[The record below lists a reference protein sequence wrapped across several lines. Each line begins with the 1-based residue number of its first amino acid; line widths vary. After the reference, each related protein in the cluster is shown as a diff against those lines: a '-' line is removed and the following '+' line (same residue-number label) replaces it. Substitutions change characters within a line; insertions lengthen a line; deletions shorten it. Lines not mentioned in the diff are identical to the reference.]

1 MSQQLHAGASN
12 GSQAGARLF
21 RTMGITIRGKILLA
35 FFALAALT
43 GLLGFYAVNS
53 VVNSGRLVVET
64 YDKPLMSISY
74 ARLALSNFTAI
85 EVALTDRVKARDP
98 ARQQELDARMDDL
111 ASSVAEDLAVTEGRS
126 LSARAATAAHDTAV
140 AITDWNKLRRE
151 LINSIDDQADDEADR
166 ETLIA
171 RAKGID
177 DDFDN
182 LVELT
187 AEDGFKFRETAL
199 ASIARYRT
207 LSIAATLA
215 AVLLGGVIA
224 LLLARHMVRPIAT
237 ASSAARR
244 IAEGELD
251 VEIGAAGND
260 ELGQL
265 LGSMAVMRDNIRG
278 MMEREIAARRSAQ
291 NRLINALE
299 NSAEGVVL
307 ADANGR
313 ILIAN
318 SQVTAFFPTLA
329 GSLAPGAPFPEM
341 LDSALAQPRGEMCVD
356 GIRWLHLSRSVTS
369 DGGFVVII
377 SDISAIK
384 ERELALSAAKEQA
397 ETANRAKTEFL
408 ANMGH
413 ELRTPL
419 NAVIGFSEIIAGEMV
434 GPVGQPSY
442 KEFANDIM
450 RSGRHLLEM
459 INDILDFAK
468 CEGGNLEIMPE
479 PTEAHVAMEQ
489 AATFFAREAE
499 RGQLALAV
507 APDTSGIW
515 LMADP
520 VRLRRIL
527 QQLVSNAVKFTPA
540 GGHITLSARR
550 AGAGFVALSVAD
562 TGIGM
567 RAEDIPVALSPF
579 SQVDSSLARRYE
591 GTGMGLPLCKSII
604 ELHGGRLEIASAPR
618 QGTTV
623 TVLLPEAVRA
633 PQTATVASC

>member
-1 MSQQLHAGASN
+1 
-12 GSQAGARLF
+12 
-21 RTMGITIRGKILLA
+21 MGMTIRGKILLA

-53 VVNSGRLVVET
+53 VVGSGRLVVET

-74 ARLALSNFTAI
+74 ARLALSNFTAT
-85 EVALTDRVKARDP
+85 EVALTDRVMSHDP
-98 ARQQELDARMDDL
+98 SHQQQLDAHMDDL
-111 ASSVAEDLAVTEGRS
+111 ASAVAEDLAVTESRS
-126 LSARAATAAHDTAV
+126 LSTRAAAAARETATAV
-140 AITDWNKLRRE
+140 ADWNRLRHE
-151 LINSIDDQADDEADR
+151 LIDGVDDAADR
-166 ETLIA
+166 EELLA
-171 RAKGID
+171 RAKAID

-187 AEDGFKFRETAL
+187 AEDGFKFRESAL
-199 ASIARYRT
+199 ASIARYRFV
-207 LSIAATLA
+207 SIAATLVA
-215 AVLLGGVIA
+215 ILLGGIIA
-224 LLLARHMVRPIAT
+224 LLLARRMVRPIAA

-251 VEIGAAGND
+251 VEIGGAGND

-265 LGSMAVMRDNIRG
+265 LDSMAVMRDNIRG

-291 NRLINALE
+291 NRLVNALE

-307 ADANGR
+307 ADASGR

-341 LDSALAQPRGEMCVD
+341 LEDALGQPRGEICVD
-356 GIRWLHLSRSVTS
+356 GIRWLHLSRSTTS
-369 DGGFVVII
+369 EGGFVVII
-377 SDISAIK
+377 SDISALK

-468 CEGGNLEIMPE
+468 CEGGNLEITPE
-479 PTEAHVAMEQ
+479 PVEAQVAMTQ
-489 AATFFAREAE
+489 AAEFFVRDAE
-499 RGQLALAV
+499 RGQLTLAV
-507 APDTSGIW
+507 VPDKSGLW

-527 QQLVSNAVKFTPA
+527 QQLVSNAVKFTAA
-540 GGHITLSARR
+540 GGRITLSARR
-550 AGAGFVALSVAD
+550 DGTSFIALEVTD

-567 RAEDIPVALSPF
+567 RPEDIPVALSPF
-579 SQVDSSLARRYE
+579 SQVDSSLSRRYE
-591 GTGMGLPLCKSII
+591 GTGMGLPLCKSIV
-604 ELHGGRLEIASAPR
+604 ELHGGRLQIVSQLG

-623 TVLLPEAVRA
+623 TVLLPEAMQA
-633 PQTATVASC
+633 PQVASMASC

>member
-1 MSQQLHAGASN
+1 MSQPPHAGAQI
-12 GSQAGARLF
+12 GSQAVARF
-21 RTMGITIRGKILLA
+21 ARSMGMTIRGKILLA

-43 GLLGFYAVNS
+43 GGLGFYAVNS
-53 VVNSGRLVVET
+53 VVESGRLVVET

-74 ARLALSNFTAI
+74 ARLALSNFTAV
-85 EVALTDRVKARDP
+85 EVALTDRVMSHDP
-98 ARQQELDARMDDL
+98 ARRQELDVRMSDL
-111 ASSVAEDLAVTEGRS
+111 ADSVAEDLAVTESRS
-126 LSARAATAAHDTAV
+126 LSQRAAVAAHDTAA
-140 AITDWNKLRRE
+140 AIVNWNNMRRE
-151 LINSIDDQADDEADR
+151 LIDGSNDEADR
-166 ETLIA
+166 ETLLA
-171 RAKGID
+171 RAKAID

-182 LVELT
+182 LVEVT
-187 AEDGFKFRETAL
+187 AEDGFKFRESAL

-207 LSIAATLA
+207 LSIIATLA
-215 AVLLGGVIA
+215 AVLLGATIA
-224 LLLARHMVRPIAT
+224 LLLVRRMVRPIAT

-251 VEIGAAGND
+251 VEIGTAGND

-291 NRLINALE
+291 NRLVNALE

-307 ADANGR
+307 ADAGGS

-318 SQVTAFFPTLA
+318 SQVTAFFPSLA
-329 GSLAPGAPFPEM
+329 GHLAPGAPFPEI
-341 LDSALAQPRGEMCVD
+341 LEKALTEPRGEICVD
-356 GIRWLHLSRSVTS
+356 GVRWLHLSRSATS

-377 SDISAIK
+377 SDISALK

-397 ETANRAKTEFL
+397 EAANRAKTEFL

-419 NAVIGFSEIIAGEMV
+419 NAVIGFSEIIAGEMI

-459 INDILDFAK
+459 INDILDFTK
-468 CEGGNLEIMPE
+468 CEGGSLEIMPE
-479 PTEAHVAMEQ
+479 PLDAQSAIAH
-489 AATFFAREAE
+489 AAESFARDAE
-499 RGQLALAV
+499 RGQLTLAV
-507 APDTSGIW
+507 APGDGSLW
-515 LMADP
+515 LLADSM
-520 VRLRRIL
+520 RLRRVL

-540 GGHITLSARR
+540 GGHITLSAKRGR
-550 AGAGFVALSVAD
+550 DGFVALSIAD

-567 RAEDIPVALSPF
+567 RPEDIAVALSPF
-579 SQVDSSLARRYE
+579 SQVDSSLSRRYE
-591 GTGMGLPLCKSII
+591 GTGMGLPLCKGVI
-604 ELHGGRLEIASAPR
+604 ELHGGRLEIASALG
-618 QGTTV
+618 QGTTM
-623 TVLLPEAVRA
+623 TILLPEAVRT
-633 PQTATVASC
+633 PHVATVATC

>member
-1 MSQQLHAGASN
+1 MSQQLYPDLSN
-12 GSQAGARLF
+12 SSLVARF
-21 RTMGITIRGKILLA
+21 VRSMGVTIRGKILLA

-43 GLLGFYAVNS
+43 GALGFYAVDS

-85 EVALTDRVKARDP
+85 EVALTDRVTSHDP
-98 ARQQELDARMDDL
+98 VHQKELDTRMDDL
-111 ASSVAEDLAVTEGRS
+111 AASVAEDLAVTEGRS
-126 LSARAATAAHDTAV
+126 LSARAAAAAHDTAAAV
-140 AITDWNKLRRE
+140 ANWNKLRRE
-151 LINSIDDQADDEADR
+151 LINGVDDVADR
-166 ETLIA
+166 ETLLA

-187 AEDGFKFRETAL
+187 AEDGFKFRESAL
-199 ASIARYRT
+199 ASIAGYRT
-207 LSIAATLA
+207 FSIAATLA
-215 AVLLGGVIA
+215 AVLLGGAIA
-224 LLLARHMVRPIAT
+224 LLLARRMVRPIAA

-251 VEIGAAGND
+251 VEIGTAGND

-278 MMEREIAARRSAQ
+278 MMEREIVARRSAQ
-291 NRLINALE
+291 SRLVNALE

-307 ADANGR
+307 ADAGGH

-341 LDSALAQPRGEMCVD
+341 LEGALAQPRGEMCVD
-356 GIRWLHLSRSVTS
+356 GIRWLHLSRSTTS

-377 SDISAIK
+377 SDISALK
-384 ERELALSAAKEQA
+384 ERELALGAAKEQA

-459 INDILDFAK
+459 INDILDYAK
-468 CEGGNLEIMPE
+468 CEGGNLEIVPE
-479 PTEAHVAMEQ
+479 PVDAQSAMEQ
-489 AATFFAREAE
+489 AVAFFAREAE
-499 RGQLALAV
+499 RGQLAMAV
-507 APDTSGIW
+507 AAAADGLW

-520 VRLRRIL
+520 ARLSRIL

-550 AGAGFVALSVAD
+550 DDAGFVALSVAD

-567 RAEDIPVALSPF
+567 RAENISVALSPF
-579 SQVDSSLARRYE
+579 SQVDSSLSRRYE

-604 ELHGGRLEIASAPR
+604 ELHGGRLEIASAPGK
-618 QGTTV
+618 GTTV
-623 TVLLPEAVRA
+623 TVVLPEAARA
-633 PQTATVASC
+633 PQTATVAS

>member
-1 MSQQLHAGASN
+1 
-12 GSQAGARLF
+12 
-21 RTMGITIRGKILLA
+21 MGMTIRGKILLA

-53 VVNSGRLVVET
+53 VVGSGRLVVEI

-85 EVALTDRVKARDP
+85 EVALTDRVMAKDP
-98 ARQQELDARMDDL
+98 ARQRKLDARMDDL
-111 ASSVAEDLAVTEGRS
+111 ASSVAEDLSVTEGRS
-126 LSARAATAAHDTAV
+126 LSSRAAAAAHDTAT
-140 AITDWNKLRRE
+140 AIVDWTNLRRQ
-151 LINSIDDQADDEADR
+151 LINGVNDEADR
-166 ETLIA
+166 ETLLATA
-171 RAKGID
+171 RAID

-187 AEDGFKFRETAL
+187 AEDGFKFRESAL
-199 ASIARYRT
+199 ASIARYRA
-207 LSIAATLA
+207 LSISATLV
-215 AVLLGGVIA
+215 AVLLGAIIA
-224 LLLARHMVRPIAT
+224 LLLARRMVRPIAT

-251 VEIGAAGND
+251 VEIGTAGND

-291 NRLINALE
+291 SRLVNALE

-307 ADANGR
+307 ADAGGR

-329 GSLAPGAPFPEM
+329 SSLAPGAPFPEM
-341 LDSALAQPRGEMCVD
+341 LEQALAQPRGEMGV
-356 GIRWLHLSRSVTS
+356 GVRWLHLSRSATS
-369 DGGFVVII
+369 EGGFVVII
-377 SDISAIK
+377 SDISALK
-384 ERELALSAAKEQA
+384 ERELALSTAKEEA
-397 ETANRAKTEFL
+397 EAANRAKTEFL

-450 RSGRHLLEM
+450 RSGRHLLEI

-468 CEGGNLEIMPE
+468 CEGGSLEIMPE
-479 PTEAHVAMEQ
+479 PVEAQTAMAQ
-489 AATFFAREAE
+489 AVEFFARDAE
-499 RGQLALAV
+499 RGQLTLTV
-507 APDTSGIW
+507 APDEAGLW
-515 LMADP
+515 LVADP
-520 VRLRRIL
+520 LRLRRIL
-527 QQLVSNAVKFTPA
+527 HQLVSNAVKFTPA
-540 GGHITLSARR
+540 GGRITLSARR
-550 AGAGFVALSVAD
+550 DGTGSVALAVAD

-579 SQVDSSLARRYE
+579 SQVDSSLSRRYE

-604 ELHGGRLEIASAPR
+604 ELHGGRLEIVSAPG
-618 QGTTV
+618 QGTTI
-623 TVLLPEAVRA
+623 TVLLSEAVCA
-633 PQTATVASC
+633 QPAATVASC

>member
-1 MSQQLHAGASN
+1 
-12 GSQAGARLF
+12 
-21 RTMGITIRGKILLA
+21 MGMTIRGKILLA

-53 VVNSGRLVVET
+53 VVGSGRLVVEI

-85 EVALTDRVKARDP
+85 EVALTDRVMAKDP
-98 ARQQELDARMDDL
+98 ARQRKLDARMDDL
-111 ASSVAEDLAVTEGRS
+111 ASSVAEDLSVTEGRS
-126 LSARAATAAHDTAV
+126 LSSRAAAAAHDTAT
-140 AITDWNKLRRE
+140 AIVDWTNLRRQ
-151 LINSIDDQADDEADR
+151 LINGVNDEADR
-166 ETLIA
+166 ETLLATA
-171 RAKGID
+171 RAID

-187 AEDGFKFRETAL
+187 AEDGFKFRESAL
-199 ASIARYRT
+199 ASIARYRA
-207 LSIAATLA
+207 LSISATLV
-215 AVLLGGVIA
+215 AVLLGAIIA
-224 LLLARHMVRPIAT
+224 LLLARRMVRPIAT

-251 VEIGAAGND
+251 VEIGTAGND

-291 NRLINALE
+291 SRLVNALE

-307 ADANGR
+307 ADAGGR

-329 GSLAPGAPFPEM
+329 GSLAPGAPFPDM
-341 LDSALAQPRGEMCVD
+341 LEQALAHPRGEMCV
-356 GIRWLHLSRSVTS
+356 GVRWLHLSRSATS
-369 DGGFVVII
+369 EGGFVVII
-377 SDISAIK
+377 SDISALK
-384 ERELALSAAKEQA
+384 ERELALSTAKEEA
-397 ETANRAKTEFL
+397 EAANRAKTEFL

-450 RSGRHLLEM
+450 RSGRHLLEI

-468 CEGGNLEIMPE
+468 CEGGSLEIMPE
-479 PTEAHVAMEQ
+479 PVEAQTAMAQ
-489 AATFFAREAE
+489 AVEFFARDAE
-499 RGQLALAV
+499 RGQLTLTV
-507 APDTSGIW
+507 APDEAGLW
-515 LMADP
+515 LVADP
-520 VRLRRIL
+520 LRLRRIL
-527 QQLVSNAVKFTPA
+527 HQLVSNAVKFTPA
-540 GGHITLSARR
+540 GGRITLSARR
-550 AGAGFVALSVAD
+550 DGTGSVALAVAD

-579 SQVDSSLARRYE
+579 SQVDSSLSRRYE

-604 ELHGGRLEIASAPR
+604 ELHGGRLEIVSAPG

-623 TVLLPEAVRA
+623 TVLLSEAVCA
-633 PQTATVASC
+633 LPAATVASC

>member
-1 MSQQLHAGASN
+1 
-12 GSQAGARLF
+12 
-21 RTMGITIRGKILLA
+21 MGVTIRGKILLA

-43 GLLGFYAVNS
+43 GALGFYAVNS

-74 ARLALSNFTAI
+74 ARLALSNFTAT
-85 EVALTDRVKARDP
+85 EVALTDRVASHDP
-98 ARQQELDARMDDL
+98 AHRQELDARMDDL
-111 ASSVAEDLAVTEGRS
+111 AASVAEDLAVTEGRS
-126 LSARAATAAHDTAV
+126 LSARAAVAAHDTAAAV
-140 AITDWNKLRRE
+140 VDWNKLRHE
-151 LINSIDDQADDEADR
+151 IINNGDDPADEAADR
-166 ETLIA
+166 ETLLA

-187 AEDGFKFRETAL
+187 AEDGFKFRESAL

-224 LLLARHMVRPIAT
+224 LLLARRMVRPIAT

-251 VEIGAAGND
+251 VEIGTAGND

-278 MMEREIAARRSAQ
+278 MMAREIGARRSAQ
-291 NRLINALE
+291 NRLVNALE

-307 ADANGR
+307 ADASGH

-341 LDSALAQPRGEMCVD
+341 LEGALAQPRGEMCVD
-356 GIRWLHLSRSVTS
+356 GVRWLHLSRSTTS

-377 SDISAIK
+377 SDISALK

-459 INDILDFAK
+459 INDILDYAK
-468 CEGGNLEIMPE
+468 CEGGRLEIVPE
-479 PTEAHVAMEQ
+479 PVDAQSAMEQ
-489 AATFFAREAE
+489 AVAFFAREAE
-499 RGQLALAV
+499 RGQLAMAV
-507 APDTSGIW
+507 APEADGLW

-520 VRLRRIL
+520 ARLGRIL

-550 AGAGFVALSVAD
+550 DGAGFVALSVAD

-579 SQVDSSLARRYE
+579 SQVDSSLSRRYE
-591 GTGMGLPLCKSII
+591 GTGMGLPLCKSIV
-604 ELHGGRLEIASAPR
+604 ELHGGRLEIASAPGK
-618 QGTTV
+618 GTTV
-623 TVLLPEAVRA
+623 TVLLPEAARA

>member
-1 MSQQLHAGASN
+1 
-12 GSQAGARLF
+12 
-21 RTMGITIRGKILLA
+21 MGVTIRGKILLA

-85 EVALTDRVKARDP
+85 EVALTDRVASHDS
-98 ARQQELDARMDDL
+98 AHQQELDARMDDL

-126 LSARAATAAHDTAV
+126 LSPRAAAAAHDTASAV
-140 AITDWNKLRRE
+140 ANWNKLRRA
-151 LINSIDDQADDEADR
+151 LINGVDDAADR
-166 ETLIA
+166 ETLLA

-224 LLLARHMVRPIAT
+224 LLLARRMVRPIAT

-251 VEIGAAGND
+251 VEIGTAGND

-265 LGSMAVMRDNIRG
+265 LGSMAVMRDNIRS

-291 NRLINALE
+291 NRLVNALE

-307 ADANGR
+307 ADANGH

-341 LDSALAQPRGEMCVD
+341 LESALAQPRGEMCVD
-356 GIRWLHLSRSVTS
+356 GIRWLHLSRSTTYE
-369 DGGFVVII
+369 GGFVVII

-459 INDILDFAK
+459 INDILDYAK
-468 CEGGNLEIMPE
+468 CEGGNLEIVPE
-479 PTEAHVAMEQ
+479 PVEAQSAMDQAVA
-489 AATFFAREAE
+489 FFAREAE
-499 RGQLALAV
+499 RGKLALSV
-507 APDTSGIW
+507 APDSAALW

-520 VRLRRIL
+520 MRLRRIL

-540 GGHITLSARR
+540 GGRITLSARR
-550 AGAGFVALSVAD
+550 DGAGFVALSVAD

-579 SQVDSSLARRYE
+579 SQVDSSLSRRYE

-604 ELHGGRLEIASAPR
+604 ELHGGRLEIASAR
-618 QGTTV
+618 GRGTTV
-623 TVLLPEAVRA
+623 TVLLPEAARA
-633 PQTATVASC
+633 PQAATVASC

>member
-1 MSQQLHAGASN
+1 
-12 GSQAGARLF
+12 
-21 RTMGITIRGKILLA
+21 MGVTIRGKILLA

-43 GLLGFYAVNS
+43 GALGFYAVNS

-85 EVALTDRVKARDP
+85 EVALADRVTSHDP
-98 ARQQELDARMDDL
+98 AHQQELDARMDDL

-126 LSARAATAAHDTAV
+126 LSPRAAGAVRDTAAAV
-140 AITDWNKLRRE
+140 ADWNKLRRE
-151 LINSIDDQADDEADR
+151 LINGVDDRVDR
-166 ETLIA
+166 ETLLA

-187 AEDGFKFRETAL
+187 AEDGFTFRESAL
-199 ASIARYRT
+199 ASIARYRI
-207 LSIAATLA
+207 LNIAATLA
-215 AVLLGGVIA
+215 AVLLGGIIA
-224 LLLARHMVRPIAT
+224 LLLARRMVRPIAT

-251 VEIGAAGND
+251 VEIGTAGND

-278 MMEREIAARRSAQ
+278 MMEREITARRSAQ
-291 NRLINALE
+291 NRLVNALE

-307 ADANGR
+307 ADASGH

-341 LDSALAQPRGEMCVD
+341 LESALTQPRGEMCVD
-356 GIRWLHLSRSVTS
+356 GIRWLHLSRSTTS

-377 SDISAIK
+377 SDISVIK

-397 ETANRAKTEFL
+397 EMANRAKTEFL

-468 CEGGNLEIMPE
+468 CEGGSLEIVPE
-479 PTEAHVAMEQ
+479 PVDAQSAMEQ
-489 AATFFAREAE
+489 AVAFFVREAE
-499 RGQLALAV
+499 RGQLAMAV
-507 APDTSGIW
+507 APEAGGLW
-515 LMADP
+515 LMVDST
-520 VRLRRIL
+520 RLRRIL

-550 AGAGFVALSVAD
+550 DGAGFIALSVAD

-579 SQVDSSLARRYE
+579 SQVDSSLSRRYE

-604 ELHGGRLEIASAPR
+604 EMHGGRLEIASAPG

-623 TVLLPEAVRA
+623 TVLLPE
-633 PQTATVASC
+633 

>member
-1 MSQQLHAGASN
+1 
-12 GSQAGARLF
+12 
-21 RTMGITIRGKILLA
+21 MGVTIRGKILLA

-43 GLLGFYAVNS
+43 GALGFYAVNS

-74 ARLALSNFTAI
+74 ARLALSNFTAM
-85 EVALTDRVKARDP
+85 EVALTDRVASHDP
-98 ARQQELDARMDDL
+98 ARQQELDTRMDDL
-111 ASSVAEDLAVTEGRS
+111 AASVAEDLAVTEGRS
-126 LSARAATAAHDTAV
+126 LSPRAAGAAHDTAAAV
-140 AITDWNKLRRE
+140 ADWNKLRRE
-151 LINSIDDQADDEADR
+151 LITGNDTQADDEADR

-187 AEDGFKFRETAL
+187 AEDGFKFRESAL
-199 ASIARYRT
+199 ASIAGYRT
-207 LSIAATLA
+207 FSIAATLA

-224 LLLARHMVRPIAT
+224 LLLARRMVSPIAT

-251 VEIGAAGND
+251 VEIGTVGND

-278 MMEREIAARRSAQ
+278 MMDREIAARRSAQ
-291 NRLINALE
+291 TRLVNALE

-307 ADANGR
+307 ADAGGH

-341 LDSALAQPRGEMCVD
+341 LEGALAQPRGEMCVD
-356 GIRWLHLSRSVTS
+356 GIRWLHLSRSTTS
-369 DGGFVVII
+369 DGGFVVVI
-377 SDISAIK
+377 SDISALK

-397 ETANRAKTEFL
+397 EMANRAKTEFL

-459 INDILDFAK
+459 INDILDYAK
-468 CEGGNLEIMPE
+468 CEGGSLEIVPE
-479 PTEAHVAMEQ
+479 PVDAQPALEQ
-489 AATFFAREAE
+489 AVTFFAREAE
-499 RGQLALAV
+499 RGQLAMAV
-507 APDTSGIW
+507 APETVGLR
-515 LMADP
+515 LMVDP
-520 VRLRRIL
+520 TRLSRIL

-550 AGAGFVALSVAD
+550 DGAGFIALTVAD

-579 SQVDSSLARRYE
+579 SQVDSSLSRRYE

-604 ELHGGRLEIASAPR
+604 ELHGGRLEIASAPG

-623 TVLLPEAVRA
+623 TVLLPEAARA
-633 PQTATVASC
+633 PHVATVAS

>member
-1 MSQQLHAGASN
+1 MSQQLYPDLSN
-12 GSQAGARLF
+12 SSLVARF
-21 RTMGITIRGKILLA
+21 VRSMGVTIRGKILLA

-43 GLLGFYAVNS
+43 GALGFYAVDS

-85 EVALTDRVKARDP
+85 EVALTDRVTSHDP
-98 ARQQELDARMDDL
+98 VHQKELDTRMDDL
-111 ASSVAEDLAVTEGRS
+111 AASVAEDLAVTEGRS
-126 LSARAATAAHDTAV
+126 LSARAAAAAHDTAAAV
-140 AITDWNKLRRE
+140 ANWNKLRRE
-151 LINSIDDQADDEADR
+151 LINGVDDVADR
-166 ETLIA
+166 ETLLA

-187 AEDGFKFRETAL
+187 AEDGFKFRESAL
-199 ASIARYRT
+199 ASIAGYRT
-207 LSIAATLA
+207 FSIAATLA
-215 AVLLGGVIA
+215 AVLLGGAIA
-224 LLLARHMVRPIAT
+224 LLLARRMVRPIAA

-251 VEIGAAGND
+251 VEIGTAGND

-278 MMEREIAARRSAQ
+278 MMEREIVARRSAQ
-291 NRLINALE
+291 SRLVNALE

-307 ADANGR
+307 ADAGGH

-341 LDSALAQPRGEMCVD
+341 LEGALAQPRGEMCVD
-356 GIRWLHLSRSVTS
+356 GIRWLHLSRSTTS

-377 SDISAIK
+377 SDISALK
-384 ERELALSAAKEQA
+384 ERELALGAAKEQA

-459 INDILDFAK
+459 INDILDYAK
-468 CEGGNLEIMPE
+468 CEGGNLEIVPE
-479 PTEAHVAMEQ
+479 PVDAQSAMEQ
-489 AATFFAREAE
+489 AVAFFAREAE
-499 RGQLALAV
+499 RGQLAMAV
-507 APDTSGIW
+507 AAAADGLW

-520 VRLRRIL
+520 ARLSRIL

-550 AGAGFVALSVAD
+550 DDAGFVALSVAD

-579 SQVDSSLARRYE
+579 SQVDSSLSRRYE

-604 ELHGGRLEIASAPR
+604 ELHGGRLEIASAPGK
-618 QGTTV
+618 GTTV
-623 TVLLPEAVRA
+623 TVVLPEAARA
-633 PQTATVASC
+633 PQTATVAS

>member
-1 MSQQLHAGASN
+1 VSQQPNAATRI
-12 GSQAGARLF
+12 GSQTFARLVC
-21 RTMGITIRGKILLA
+21 TMGMTIRGKILLA

-43 GLLGFYAVNS
+43 GVLGFYAVNS
-53 VVNSGRLVVET
+53 VVGSGRLVVET

-85 EVALTDRVKARDP
+85 EVALTDRVMSKDP
-98 ARQQELDARMDDL
+98 ARQRELDARMDDL
-111 ASSVAEDLAVTEGRS
+111 ASSVAEDLTVTEGRS
-126 LSARAATAAHDTAV
+126 LSPRAAAAAHDTAT
-140 AITDWNKLRRE
+140 AIVNWNNLRRQ
-151 LINSIDDQADDEADR
+151 LINGVNDEADR
-166 ETLIA
+166 KTLLA
-171 RAKGID
+171 TAKAID

-187 AEDGFKFRETAL
+187 AEDGFKFRESAL

-215 AVLLGGVIA
+215 AVLLGGIIA
-224 LLLARHMVRPIAT
+224 LLLARRMVRPIAT

-251 VEIGAAGND
+251 VEIGTAGND
-260 ELGQL
+260 ELGRL

-291 NRLINALE
+291 NRLVNALE

-307 ADANGR
+307 ADAGGR

-329 GSLAPGAPFPEM
+329 GSLVPGAPFPEM
-341 LDSALAQPRGEMCVD
+341 LEQALAKPRGEMCVD
-356 GIRWLHLSRSVTS
+356 GVRWLHLSRSATS
-369 DGGFVVII
+369 EGGFVVII
-377 SDISAIK
+377 SDISTLK

-397 ETANRAKTEFL
+397 EAANRAKTEFL

-468 CEGGNLEIMPE
+468 CEGGSLEIMPE
-479 PTEAHVAMEQ
+479 PVEAQ
-489 AATFFAREAE
+489 AAMAQAVEFFARDAE
-499 RGQLALAV
+499 RGQLTLTV
-507 APDTSGIW
+507 APDEIGLW
-515 LMADP
+515 LVADP
-520 VRLRRIL
+520 LRLRRIL
-527 QQLVSNAVKFTPA
+527 HQLVSNAVKFTPA
-540 GGHITLSARR
+540 GGRITLSARR
-550 AGAGFVALSVAD
+550 DGAGFVALSVAD

-604 ELHGGRLEIASAPR
+604 ELHGGRLEIVSAPG

-623 TVLLPEAVRA
+623 TVLFSEAVRA
-633 PQTATVASC
+633 VSAATVASC

>member
-1 MSQQLHAGASN
+1 MSQQPHADTRIGLHTL
-12 GSQAGARLF
+12 ARMV
-21 RTMGITIRGKILLA
+21 RTMSVTIRGKILLA

-43 GLLGFYAVNS
+43 GMLGFYAVNN
-53 VVNSGRLVVET
+53 VVGAGRLVVET

-74 ARLALSNFTAI
+74 ARLALSNFTAL
-85 EVALTDRVKARDP
+85 EVALTDRVMTQDP
-98 ARQQELDARMDDL
+98 ARRRELDARMNDL
-111 ASSVAEDLAVTEGRS
+111 AASVAEDLSVTEGRS
-126 LSARAATAAHDTAV
+126 LSARAGAAAHATAAAV
-140 AITDWNKLRRE
+140 ASWDKLRRE
-151 LINSIDDQADDEADR
+151 LINGVDDQADR
-166 ETLIA
+166 ETLLA
-171 RAKGID
+171 SAKAID

-182 LVELT
+182 LVELM
-187 AEDGFKFRETAL
+187 AEDGFKFRESAL
-199 ASIARYRT
+199 ASIARYRS
-207 LSIAATLA
+207 LSIGATLI

-224 LLLARHMVRPIAT
+224 LLLARRMVWPIAV

-251 VEIGAAGND
+251 VEITIAGND

-278 MMEREIAARRSAQ
+278 MMDREIAARRSAQ
-291 NRLINALE
+291 TRLVNSLE

-307 ADANGR
+307 ADATGH

-329 GSLAPGAPFPEM
+329 GHLTPGAPFPSM
-341 LDSALAQPRGEMCVD
+341 LEQALAQPRGELYVD
-356 GIRWLHLSRSVTS
+356 GVRWLHLSRSATS

-377 SDISAIK
+377 SDFSAIK
-384 ERELALSAAKEQA
+384 ERELALSVAKEQA

-419 NAVIGFSEIIAGEMV
+419 NAVIGFSEIIAGEMI

-468 CEGGNLEIMPE
+468 CEGGSLEIMPE
-479 PTEAHVAMEQ
+479 PVEAHSAMTQ
-489 AATFFAREAE
+489 AAEFFVRDAE
-499 RGQLALAV
+499 RGQLSLTV
-507 APDTSGIW
+507 ASDDAGLW

-520 VRLRRIL
+520 LRVRRIL
-527 QQLVSNAVKFTPA
+527 HQLVSNAIKFTPA
-540 GGHITLSARR
+540 GGRITLSARR
-550 AGAGFVALSVAD
+550 DGAGLVAVSVAD

-579 SQVDSSLARRYE
+579 SQVDSSLSRRYE

-604 ELHGGRLEIASAPR
+604 ELHGGRLEIASEPGH
-618 QGTTV
+618 GTTV
-623 TVLLPEAVRA
+623 TVLLPEAVRK
-633 PQTATVASC
+633 PQIATVASC

>member
-1 MSQQLHAGASN
+1 VGV
-12 GSQAGARLF
+12 
-21 RTMGITIRGKILLA
+21 TIRGKILLA

-43 GLLGFYAVNS
+43 GGLGFYAVNS

-85 EVALTDRVKARDP
+85 EVALTDRVASHDP
-98 ARQQELDARMDDL
+98 AHQKELDARMDDL
-111 ASSVAEDLAVTEGRS
+111 AASVAEDLTVTEGRS
-126 LSARAATAAHDTAV
+126 LSPRAAAAAHDTAAAV
-140 AITDWNKLRRE
+140 MNWNKLRSE
-151 LINSIDDQADDEADR
+151 LINGVDDVADR
-166 ETLIA
+166 ETLLA

-187 AEDGFKFRETAL
+187 AEDGFKFRESAL
-199 ASIARYRT
+199 ASIAGYRT

-224 LLLARHMVRPIAT
+224 LLLARRMVRPIAT

-251 VEIGAAGND
+251 VEIGTAGND

-265 LGSMAVMRDNIRG
+265 LGSMAVMRDNIRS

-291 NRLINALE
+291 NRLVNALE

-307 ADANGR
+307 ADAAGH

-318 SQVTAFFPTLA
+318 SQVTAFFPSLA

-341 LDSALAQPRGEMCVD
+341 LEGALAQPRGEMCVD
-356 GIRWLHLSRSVTS
+356 GIRWLHLSRSATA

-377 SDISAIK
+377 SDISALK
-384 ERELALSAAKEQA
+384 ERELALSTAKEQA
-397 ETANRAKTEFL
+397 EAANRAKTEFL

-459 INDILDFAK
+459 INDILDYAK
-468 CEGGNLEIMPE
+468 CDGGSLEIIPE
-479 PTEAHVAMEQ
+479 PVDAHAAMDQIVA
-489 AATFFAREAE
+489 FFAREAE
-499 RGQLALAV
+499 RGQLTIAV
-507 APDTSGIW
+507 APASENIW
-515 LMADP
+515 LSADP
-520 VRLRRIL
+520 TRLNRIL

-540 GGHITLSARR
+540 GGHINLSARR
-550 AGAGFVALSVAD
+550 DGAGFIALSVAD

-579 SQVDSSLARRYE
+579 SQVDSSLSRRYE

-604 ELHGGRLEIASAPR
+604 ELHGGRLDIVSAPGK
-618 QGTTV
+618 GTTV
-623 TVLLPEAVRA
+623 TVLLQEAARA

>member
-1 MSQQLHAGASN
+1 
-12 GSQAGARLF
+12 
-21 RTMGITIRGKILLA
+21 MGVTIRGKILLA

-43 GLLGFYAVNS
+43 GSLGFYAVNS

-85 EVALTDRVKARDP
+85 EVALTDRVAARDP
-98 ARQQELDARMDDL
+98 AHQQELDARMDDL

-126 LSARAATAAHDTAV
+126 LSPRAATAAHDTAAAV
-140 AITDWNKLRRE
+140 ADWNKLRRA
-151 LINSIDDQADDEADR
+151 LINSADDQADDEADR

-187 AEDGFKFRETAL
+187 AEDGFKFRESAL
-199 ASIARYRT
+199 ASIAHYRT
-207 LSIAATLA
+207 FSIAATLA

-224 LLLARHMVRPIAT
+224 LLLARRMVHPIAT

-251 VEIGAAGND
+251 VEIGTVGND

-291 NRLINALE
+291 TRLVNALE
-299 NSAEGVVL
+299 NTAEGVVL
-307 ADANGR
+307 ADASGH

-341 LDSALAQPRGEMCVD
+341 LEGALAQPRGEMCVD
-356 GIRWLHLSRSVTS
+356 GIRWLHLSRSTTS

-377 SDISAIK
+377 SDISALK

-397 ETANRAKTEFL
+397 EMANRAKTEFL

-459 INDILDFAK
+459 INDILDYAK
-468 CEGGNLEIMPE
+468 CEGGSLEIVPE
-479 PTEAHVAMEQ
+479 PVDAQSAMEQ
-489 AATFFAREAE
+489 AVAFFVREAE
-499 RGQLALAV
+499 RGQLAMAV
-507 APDTSGIW
+507 APEAAGLR
-515 LMADP
+515 LMVDP
-520 VRLRRIL
+520 TRLSRIL

-550 AGAGFVALSVAD
+550 NGAGFIALTVAD

-579 SQVDSSLARRYE
+579 SQVDSSLSRRYE

-604 ELHGGRLEIASAPR
+604 ELHGGRLEITSAPG

-623 TVLLPEAVRA
+623 TVLLPEAARA
-633 PQTATVASC
+633 SHAATVAS

>member
-1 MSQQLHAGASN
+1 
-12 GSQAGARLF
+12 
-21 RTMGITIRGKILLA
+21 MGVTIRGKILLA

-43 GLLGFYAVNS
+43 GLVGFYAVNN
-53 VVNSGRLVVET
+53 VVGAGRLVIET

-85 EVALTDRVKARDP
+85 EVALTDRVMSDDP
-98 ARQQELDARMDDL
+98 TRQRELDARMDDL
-111 ASSVAEDLAVTEGRS
+111 ASSVADDLAVTEGRS
-126 LSARAATAAHDTAV
+126 LSARAAAAAHETATAV
-140 AITDWNKLRRE
+140 VDWNKLRRN
-151 LINSIDDQADDEADR
+151 LINGINDQADR
-166 ETLIA
+166 EILLA
-171 RAKGID
+171 NAKAID

-187 AEDGFKFRETAL
+187 AEDGFKFRESAV

-207 LSIAATLA
+207 FSIAATLI
-215 AVLLGGVIA
+215 AVLLGGIIA
-224 LLLARHMVRPIAT
+224 LLLARRMVRPIAV

-251 VEIGAAGND
+251 VEIGSAGSD
-260 ELGQL
+260 ELGRL

-291 NRLINALE
+291 TRLVNALE

-307 ADANGR
+307 ADAASR

-329 GSLAPGAPFPEM
+329 GSLTAGAPFPDM
-341 LDSALAQPRGEMCVD
+341 LEQALAQPRGELCVD
-356 GIRWLHLSRSVTS
+356 GMRWLHLSRSATS

-377 SDISAIK
+377 SDFSAIK

-397 ETANRAKTEFL
+397 EMANRAKTEFL

-419 NAVIGFSEIIAGEMV
+419 NAVIGFSEIIAGEMI

-468 CEGGNLEIMPE
+468 CEGGSLDIMPE
-479 PTEAHVAMEQ
+479 PLEAQSVMAQAVAS
-489 AATFFAREAE
+489 FARDAE
-499 RGQLALAV
+499 RGQLSLAV
-507 APDTSGIW
+507 TPANADVW

-527 QQLVSNAVKFTPA
+527 HQLVSNAVKFTPA
-540 GGHITLSARR
+540 GGRITLSARR
-550 AGAGFVALSVAD
+550 DRAGLVALLIAD

-567 RAEDIPVALSPF
+567 RATDIPVALSPF
-579 SQVDSSLARRYE
+579 SQVDSSLSRRYE
-591 GTGMGLPLCKSII
+591 GTGMGLPLCKSIV
-604 ELHGGRLEIASAPR
+604 ELHGGRLEITSDPGH
-618 QGTTV
+618 GTTV
-623 TVLLPEAVRA
+623 TVLLPEAA
-633 PQTATVASC
+633 HMPQIATVA

>member
-1 MSQQLHAGASN
+1 MSQQAHAGIRIGLQTLVRVTRAT
-12 GSQAGARLF
+12 AV
-21 RTMGITIRGKILLA
+21 TIRGKILLA
-35 FFALAALT
+35 FFALATLT
-43 GLLGFYAVNS
+43 GLLGFYAVNN
-53 VVNSGRLVVET
+53 VTDAGRLVVET

-74 ARLALSNFTAI
+74 ARLALSNFTAM
-85 EVALTDRVKARDP
+85 EVALTDRVMSDDP
-98 ARQQELDARMDDL
+98 AQQRDLDARMDDL
-111 ASSVAEDLAVTEGRS
+111 ASSVAEDLKVTEGRS
-126 LSARAATAAHDTAV
+126 LSARAGATAHETVSAV
-140 AITDWNKLRRE
+140 ANWNKLRRE
-151 LINSIDDQADDEADR
+151 LINGVDGQANR
-166 ETLIA
+166 KTLLA
-171 RAKGID
+171 SAKTID

-187 AEDGFKFRETAL
+187 AEDGFKFRENAL
-199 ASIARYRT
+199 TSIARYQM
-207 LSIAATLA
+207 LSIGATVI
-215 AVLLGGVIA
+215 AVLLGGIIA
-224 LLLARHMVRPIAT
+224 LLLARRMMRPIAV

-244 IAEGELD
+244 IAQGELG
-251 VEIGAAGND
+251 VEIGTAGND

-291 NRLINALE
+291 SRLVNALE

-307 ADANGR
+307 ADAGGH

-329 GSLAPGAPFPEM
+329 DRLTPGAPFPDM
-341 LDSALAQPRGEMCVD
+341 LEQALAQPRGELCVD
-356 GIRWLHLSRSVTS
+356 GLRWLHLSRSATS

-377 SDISAIK
+377 SDFSTIK
-384 ERELALSAAKEQA
+384 ERELALSAAKEEA

-419 NAVIGFSEIIAGEMV
+419 NAVIGFSEIIAGEMI

-468 CEGGNLEIMPE
+468 CEGGSLEITPE
-479 PTEAHVAMEQ
+479 PVEVQSIMAQVTA
-489 AATFFAREAE
+489 FFARDAE
-499 RGQLALAV
+499 RGQLALSV
-507 APDTSGIW
+507 VPDDRGLW

-520 VRLRRIL
+520 LRLQRVV

-540 GGHITLSARR
+540 GGRITLSAVRD
-550 AGAGFVALSVAD
+550 GTGLIALSVAD

-579 SQVDSSLARRYE
+579 SQVDSSLSRRYE
-591 GTGMGLPLCKSII
+591 GTGMGLPLCNSIV
-604 ELHGGRLEIASAPR
+604 ELHGGRLQIVSEPGC
-618 QGTTV
+618 GTTV
-623 TVLLPEAVRA
+623 TVLLPEAVQT
-633 PQTATVASC
+633 PQAASVASC

>member
-1 MSQQLHAGASN
+1 
-12 GSQAGARLF
+12 
-21 RTMGITIRGKILLA
+21 MGVTIRGKILFA

-43 GLLGFYAVNS
+43 GALGFYAVNS

-74 ARLALSNFTAI
+74 ARLALSNFTAT
-85 EVALTDRVKARDP
+85 EVALTDRVTSHDP
-98 ARQQELDARMDDL
+98 AHQKELDARMDDL
-111 ASSVAEDLAVTEGRS
+111 AASVAEDLTVTEGRS
-126 LSARAATAAHDTAV
+126 LSPRAATAAHDTAAAV
-140 AITDWNKLRRE
+140 ANWNKLRRE
-151 LINSIDDQADDEADR
+151 LINGVDDVADR
-166 ETLIA
+166 ETLLA

-187 AEDGFKFRETAL
+187 AEDGFKFRESAL
-199 ASIARYRT
+199 ASIAGYRT
-207 LSIAATLA
+207 LSIAATLV

-224 LLLARHMVRPIAT
+224 LLLARRMVRPIAT

-251 VEIGAAGND
+251 VEIGTAGND

-278 MMEREIAARRSAQ
+278 MMEHEIAARRSAQ
-291 NRLINALE
+291 NRLVNALE

-307 ADANGR
+307 ADAGGH

-341 LDSALAQPRGEMCVD
+341 LEGALAQPRGEMCVD
-356 GIRWLHLSRSVTS
+356 GIRWLHLSRSATS

-377 SDISAIK
+377 SDISALK
-384 ERELALSAAKEQA
+384 ERELALSTAKEQA
-397 ETANRAKTEFL
+397 EAANRAKTEFL

-434 GPVGQPSY
+434 GPLGQPSY

-459 INDILDFAK
+459 INDILDYAK
-468 CEGGNLEIMPE
+468 CEGGSLEIVPE
-479 PTEAHVAMEQ
+479 PVDAQSAMDQ
-489 AATFFAREAE
+489 VVTFFAREAE
-499 RGQLALAV
+499 RGQLTMAV
-507 APDTSGIW
+507 APSAEGLW
-515 LMADP
+515 LLADP
-520 VRLRRIL
+520 TRLNRIL

-550 AGAGFVALSVAD
+550 DGAGFIALSVAD

-579 SQVDSSLARRYE
+579 SQVDSSLSRRYE
-591 GTGMGLPLCKSII
+591 GTGMGLPLCKSIV
-604 ELHGGRLEIASAPR
+604 ELHGGRLEIASAPGK
-618 QGTTV
+618 GTTV
-623 TVLLPEAVRA
+623 TVLLQEATRV
-633 PQTATVASC
+633 PQTATVVSC